1 MDHLDVAVRC
11 CHIGNPHRGCS
22 IGLSQPLKTWNFE
35 ISQMFQKNY
44 LWLFKRPLT
53 ILRGQNDRKFQIM
66 KISNFHLN
74 DHFSHFKQLF
84 DNIHYFLGFP
94 MSNFPNSFYECPFCH
109 DYFLQ
114 VHLTRFTPQKH
125 FLKIT

>member
-1 MDHLDVAVRC
+1 MTFDHLMR
-11 CHIGNPHRGCS
+11 P
-22 IGLSQPLKTWNFE
+22 
-35 ISQMFQKNY
+35 
-44 LWLFKRPLT
+44 KR
-53 ILRGQNDRKFQIM
+53 QKFQIM
-66 KISNFHLN
+66 KIFNFHLN

-94 MSNFPNSFYECPFCH
+94 TSNFPNSFYECPFCH

-125 FLKIT
+125 FLKITKKLKPIHLSQLVSQN